1 MEIKITDWDIE
12 KLTGY
17 KPKTTFYSDF
27 SIADKF
33 GLGAIKDTFDRS
45 FNEWKENAE
54 YITELTTVLN
64 WKCWEHYHRCNKE
77 LPPFCENHNEIGQ
90 WYKDKY
96 YEMIDWADENLKGD
110 DLTYF
115 YSTID

>member
-1 MEIKITDWDIE
+1 MEINIPNWNIE

-33 GLGAIKDTFDRS
+33 GLEAIKDTFDRV
-45 FNEWKENAE
+45 FKEWNSNAD
-54 YITELTTVLN
+54 YVTELTMVLN
-64 WKCWEHYHRCNKE
+64 WKCWEHYHRARKE
-77 LPPFCENHNEIGQ
+77 ITPFCENHNEIGQ

-96 YEMIDWADENLKGD
+96 YEMLDWADRNLKGD
-110 DLTYF
+110 DLKYF
-115 YSTID
+115 YNTID